1 MNTSNASAWSRLGA
15 SAMLSLFAASAAL
28 AQQAATTDEP
38 VKLEKFVV
46 TGSYIPAAADEAL
59 ALPVQIVTSKE
70 IAQTGV
76 TKSILDVLR
85 KAVPQI
91 VGGNNIGVENGNI
104 GGTST
109 QGGSSI
115 ALRNTA
121 TLVLIDGQRVAFD
134 PVSGSG
140 GVQFVDLNVVPVSA
154 VERIEVLTD
163 GASAIYGSDAVS
175 GVVNIILKKNYQGLE
190 LGGYFGFTKSDKTG
204 AMYRD
209 RVARLI
215 AGAATDKTSVTMSLE
230 WSKSDP
236 LYEKDYNYTGPVF
249 LTSSYAGV
257 INTSGGQFYKLN
269 PSLNAPPAGAPTT
282 LANLVAAGVYV
293 PVATASV
300 PLGFDLS
307 HIPTFLGS
315 LNKKIAS
322 VALEHKISDDLSFKS
337 TLLYSQTSNQ
347 YQLNPQPI
355 TLKVNSTTDP
365 TTVGLPGIPFTDPN
379 VTVRNRFVSFNPR
392 VYINDTDSV
401 RGTAEFDGKI
411 GSDWTWT
418 LSSLYNQS
426 KQDEHGNNLIVD
438 AALRAGIRAGQ
449 INLAAINQNNA
460 VFTQANIFGNSI
472 AVLTS
477 KIIAY
482 DARVAGRLF
491 DLPAGSVSMALGVG
505 YRKETLE
512 ANADANSI
520 TNPVTGTS
528 AWNNGVS
535 LSPIN
540 AARDIKAGFVEVKV
554 PITSPQSHITGLYTL
569 ALDAA
574 VRHEI
579 YSDTDDPTVPKVS
592 LRWLPVD
599 DQFAFRST
607 YSKSFAAPTLF
618 SLFGPTNSG
627 ATPSL
632 VGITAYNAAGVA
644 IGTFPP
650 IQGSQQSGSNS
661 TLRPSRSK
669 NWTAGFIY
677 SPKALKGFSVSV
689 DYFNIKETDLV
700 GALAATTTIVQDVEH
715 FGPAS
720 IYSQFVHLGNFGQF
734 GGTLVTAPGQL
745 SGNPTNVYVDQF
757 PANVASQDQ
766 SGVDLTVKYAWETEV
781 GSFDLSSSWV
791 YIRSFQVEGAP
802 GSGFTEFVK
811 TNGFGTLPRYREYT
825 TVSWTK
831 GAYTAL
837 ASNTF
842 IPSVLSGSDGVTKIP
857 SYTAFDVQGSM
868 DVGKLSAKL
877 QGLKV
882 TVGINN
888 LFNKYPPTDPTVFS
902 DPPADTGI
910 YGSFGRFYYMDVS
923 YKF

>member
-1 MNTSNASAWSRLGA
+1 MRPGFGRHLVLAALP
-15 SAMLSLFAASAAL
+15 LFAASAAL
-28 AQQAATTDEP
+28 AQQPAADSTNNEP
-38 VKLEKFVV
+38 VKLDKFVV

-59 ALPVQIVTSKE
+59 ALPVQIVDSKAIE
-70 IAQTGV
+70 LTGV
-76 TKSILDVLR
+76 TKSVLDVLR

-91 VGGNNIGVENGNI
+91 IGGNNIGVENGNVA
-104 GGTST
+104 GNST
-109 QGGSSI
+109 QGGSAI

-190 LGGYFGFTKSDKTG
+190 MGGYYGFTKSDKTG
-204 AMYRD
+204 ATYRE
-209 RVARLI
+209 RVAHI
-215 AGAATDKTSVTMSLE
+215 VGGASTDKTNITMSFE

-249 LTSSYAGV
+249 LTTSYAGV
-257 INTSGGQFYKLN
+257 INDAAGQFYKLN

-293 PVATASV
+293 PVATGNV
-300 PLGFDLS
+300 PQGFDLS
-307 HIPTFLGS
+307 HIPTFLGA
-315 LNKKIAS
+315 LDKKILS
-322 VALEHKISDDLSFKS
+322 VALDHKVNDNLTFKS
-337 TLLYSQTSNQ
+337 ALLYSQTSNQ

-379 VTVRNRFVSFNPR
+379 VTVRNRFVSYNPR
-392 VYINDTDSV
+392 VYINDTDSI

-411 GSDWTWT
+411 GNDWNWT
-418 LSSLYNQS
+418 VSGLYNQS
-426 KQDEHGNNLIVD
+426 KQNEHGNNLIVD
-438 AALRAGIRAGQ
+438 AALKAGIRAGQ
-449 INLAAINQNNA
+449 INLAAIAQNP
-460 VFTQANIFGNSI
+460 VLFPQANIFGDSI

-482 DARVAGRLF
+482 DARVSGQLF
-491 DLPAGSVSMALGVG
+491 ELPAGAVAMAAGVG
-505 YRKETLE
+505 YRKETLN
-512 ANADANSI
+512 ATADANSI
-520 TNPVTGTS
+520 TNPATGTS

-535 LSPIN
+535 LSPID
-540 AARDIKAGFVEVKV
+540 AARDIKSGFVELKV
-554 PITSPQSHITGLYTL
+554 PITSPQNHIPGFYTVS
-569 ALDAA
+569 LDGAI
-574 VRHEI
+574 RHEI
-579 YSDTDDPTVPKVS
+579 YSDTDDPTVPKIS
-592 LRWLPVD
+592 LRWMPVND
-599 DQFAFRST
+599 EFAVRST

-632 VGITAYNAAGVA
+632 VGITAYNASGVA

-650 IQGSQQSGSNS
+650 VQGSQQSGSNPN
-661 TLRPSRSK
+661 LKPSRSK
-669 NWTAGFIY
+669 NYTAGFIY
-677 SPKALKGFSVSV
+677 SPKALKGFSISV
-689 DYFNIKETDLV
+689 DYYNIKESDLV
-700 GALAATTTIVQDVEH
+700 GALATTTTIIQDVEQ

-720 IYSQFVHLGNFGQF
+720 VYANFVHLGNFGQL

-745 SGNPTNVYVDQF
+745 HANPTNVYVDQF
-757 PANVASQDQ
+757 PANVATQKQD
-766 SGVDLTVKYAWETEV
+766 GLDITLKYDWTTHMGTFDLTSTWAY
-781 GSFDLSSSWV
+781 L
-791 YIRSFQVEGAP
+791 RSFEIEPAAGQ
-802 GSGFTEFVK
+802 GFTDFTN

-825 TVSWTK
+825 SLSWTQ
-831 GAYTAL
+831 GAYTA
-837 ASNTF
+837 AVTNTF
-842 IPSVLSGSDGVTKIP
+842 IPSVISAGDGVTKIP
-857 SYTAFDVQGSM
+857 SYTSFDVQGT
-868 DVGKLSAKL
+868 VELGKVWNQFGQLKL
-877 QGLKV
+877 

-888 LFNKYPPTDPTVFS
+888 VFAKYPPVDPTVFS
-902 DPPADTGI
+902 DPPADTGT
-910 YGSFGRFYYMDVS
+910 YGSFGRFYYMDLT